1 VLCGNESASHFSAE
15 HGGAL
20 CGPCAKTHG
29 GEKIDK
35 KVLGALAG
43 MAGVLPRDMANVR
56 IQQEIENSLKQLLIS
71 YLEYTLQRPL
81 KTSKFVNGVL

>member
-1 VLCGNESASHFSAE
+1 
-15 HGGAL
+15 
-20 CGPCAKTHG
+20 
-29 GEKIDK
+29 
-35 KVLGALAG
+35 

-71 YLEYTLQRPL
+71 YLEHALERPL